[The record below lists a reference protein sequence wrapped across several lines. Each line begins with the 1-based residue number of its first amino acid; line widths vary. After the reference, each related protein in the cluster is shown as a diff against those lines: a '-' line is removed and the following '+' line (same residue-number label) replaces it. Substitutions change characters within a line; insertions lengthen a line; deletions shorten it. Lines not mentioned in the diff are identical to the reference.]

1 MNLPAITFPK
11 ESFSRF
17 SSLLEKEWLI
27 TNGLGGY
34 ASSSV
39 PGINTRKYHA
49 LLVAALDP
57 SGNRNVCLS
66 KLDED
71 ILVGDDIFRLGSTEF
86 HDVIYPEGYKLINQF
101 SIDPFPIYSY
111 NVGNVQVTKTIFM
124 PKNKNAVAVTYKI
137 TNKNIYDVKIR
148 LYPLLTCRFFHT
160 VVYRLRVPLNFTL
173 KSTITQTQASFL
185 NPQAAIVCRITDGE
199 FKEKVN
205 WVNHIHYRDELQ
217 RGESDVDDCFQP
229 GYFEVQVPANAEKEF
244 AVTCA
249 VNHESQQAQET
260 LDSIGNTIIE
270 IKELYHQ
277 ELNQKSELLSNFHNA
292 HLQVPMSDWLN
303 WILLAADSFMVQNSA
318 GRKAVIAGYHWFEA
332 WGRDT
337 FVSLP
342 GLMLVTGRY
351 GDAKDILRTFIG
363 YAKSGLIPNFFSE
376 KSGIPVFD
384 TVDATLWY
392 VNSVLQYV
400 KYTGDFGFIKDELW
414 EKMQGIVENHQRGTL
429 FGIRMD
435 SDGLLMHGPRL
446 TWMDAA
452 VGNDVITPRTG
463 KAVEIQSLW
472 YNTLRTMELLANKF
486 EQPSLAEKYDEM
498 ANLTRQ
504 SFNQKFWNP
513 QNSCLYDVIDDRAP
527 DASIR
532 PNQIFAASLDYNML
546 DNEKGQKIVD
556 TVNRELVTP
565 FGLRTLSLAD
575 PKFVGKCMGD
585 SRSRDMAYHN
595 GTIWPWLLGPYVTAY
610 LKVNEYT
617 PQAKQQMLENLIL
630 PLFTVGIHQGGLG
643 TINEIYD
650 CDPPNAP
657 RGCISQAWS
666 VAEPLRAYIED
677 ILQVKPTK

>member
-229 GYFEVQVPANAEKEF
+229 GYFEVQVPANAGKR
-244 AVTCA
+244 VC
-249 VNHESQQAQET
+249 
-260 LDSIGNTIIE
+260 GN
-270 IKELYHQ
+270 Y
-277 ELNQKSELLSNFHNA
+277 
-292 HLQVPMSDWLN
+292 VP
-303 WILLAADSFMVQNSA
+303 
-318 GRKAVIAGYHWFEA
+318 
-332 WGRDT
+332 
-337 FVSLP
+337 
-342 GLMLVTGRY
+342 
-351 GDAKDILRTFIG
+351 
-363 YAKSGLIPNFFSE
+363 
-376 KSGIPVFD
+376 
-384 TVDATLWY
+384 
-392 VNSVLQYV
+392 
-400 KYTGDFGFIKDELW
+400 
-414 EKMQGIVENHQRGTL
+414 
-429 FGIRMD
+429 
-435 SDGLLMHGPRL
+435 
-446 TWMDAA
+446 
-452 VGNDVITPRTG
+452 
-463 KAVEIQSLW
+463 
-472 YNTLRTMELLANKF
+472 
-486 EQPSLAEKYDEM
+486 
-498 ANLTRQ
+498 
-504 SFNQKFWNP
+504 
-513 QNSCLYDVIDDRAP
+513 
-527 DASIR
+527 
-532 PNQIFAASLDYNML
+532 
-546 DNEKGQKIVD
+546 
-556 TVNRELVTP
+556 
-565 FGLRTLSLAD
+565 
-575 PKFVGKCMGD
+575 
-585 SRSRDMAYHN
+585 
-595 GTIWPWLLGPYVTAY
+595 
-610 LKVNEYT
+610 
-617 PQAKQQMLENLIL
+617 
-630 PLFTVGIHQGGLG
+630 
-643 TINEIYD
+643 
-650 CDPPNAP
+650 
-657 RGCISQAWS
+657 
-666 VAEPLRAYIED
+666 
-677 ILQVKPTK
+677 